1 MKKKSLVVL
10 VGPTA
15 VGKTEVAIK
24 VAKQF
29 DTEIVSADSR
39 QFYKE
44 MNLGT
49 AKPTADELEAVPHH
63 LVNHLS
69 IHKPYTVKD
78 FEEDA
83 LEIIADIHS
92 RRDVAVLSGGS
103 GLYVQALCKGL
114 DEMPQVPLA
123 VREALMKDLQNE
135 GLAFLLQQLKKLD
148 PSYYAIVDKSN
159 PQRIVRALEVCL
171 FTKQPYSSFR
181 TRKNVERPFK
191 AIMVGLRREREEL
204 YARIDSRMEEMIK
217 SGLFE
222 EARSL
227 HKFRHLNALQT
238 VGYSEIFNYLEG
250 AYDYEEAVRL
260 LKRNS
265 RRYAKRQLTWFNK
278 DEETRWFHPCQ
289 EEEIIAYIAG
299 NIRN

>member
-1 MKKKSLVVL
+1 MNKKSLVVL

-24 VAKQF
+24 VAKEFQ
-29 DTEIVSADSR
+29 TEIVSADSR

-49 AKPTADELEAVPHH
+49 AKPTADELKAVPHH

-69 IHKPYTVKD
+69 IHSPYTVKD

-83 LEIIADIHS
+83 LEIIAEIHS
-92 RRDVAVLSGGS
+92 RHDVAVSSGGS

-114 DEMPQVPLA
+114 DEMPQVPIA
-123 VREALMKDLQNE
+123 VREALMNDLE
-135 GLAFLLQQLKKLD
+135 KVGLASLLQQLKKLD
-148 PSYYAIVDKSN
+148 PDYYAIVDKAN

-171 FTKQPYSSFR
+171 FTNEPYSSFR
-181 TRKNVERPFK
+181 ARKNVERPFK
-191 AIMVGLRREREEL
+191 VIMVGLRREREEL

-222 EARSL
+222 EAKSL
-227 HKFRHLNALQT
+227 HEFRHLNALQT

-250 AYDYEEAVRL
+250 AYDFEEAVRL

-289 EEEIIAYIAG
+289 EEELIAYIAG
-299 NIRN
+299 SIRN